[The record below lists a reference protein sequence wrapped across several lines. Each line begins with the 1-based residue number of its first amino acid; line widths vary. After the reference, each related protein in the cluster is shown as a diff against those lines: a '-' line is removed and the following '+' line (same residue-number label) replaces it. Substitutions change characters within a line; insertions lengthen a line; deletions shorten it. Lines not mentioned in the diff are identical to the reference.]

1 MNEQKIQ
8 MVFFDA
14 AGTLFDVRGS
24 VGDIYAR
31 LAARYDKHVE
41 AAALQHEFVRQ
52 FRRQPPMTVARAL
65 SRTERLQCEQN
76 WWRNLVR
83 EVFARFGEF
92 PQFEDYFVEIFEFF
106 RRAEAWAVF
115 EDVEPTLA
123 ALQARG
129 LWLGVLSNFDARLYD
144 VLDGLR
150 LRAYFDAIYISTE
163 VGAAKPD
170 AEIFTAAL
178 TANQLAPAH
187 AMHVG
192 DRWQEDVEGARAAGW
207 PAVWLNRQTAPAPD
221 LAVPQIA
228 NLRQILEF
236 L

>member
-31 LAARYDKHVE
+31 FAARFGKHVE
-41 AAALQHEFVRQ
+41 AASLQREFVRQ
-52 FRRQPPMTVARAL
+52 FRRQPPMTVARTL
-65 SRTERLQCEQN
+65 SRAERLQHEQN

-92 PQFEDYFVEIFEFF
+92 PHFEDYFVEIFEFF

-115 EDVEPTLA
+115 AEVEPTLA

-129 LWLGVLSNFDARLYD
+129 LRLGVLSNFDARLYD
-144 VLDGLR
+144 VLDDLR
-150 LRAYFDAIYISTE
+150 LRAYFDAIYVSTE

-170 AEIFTAAL
+170 AEIFTTAL
-178 TANQLAPAH
+178 RDNKLAPAQ

-207 PAVWLNRQTAPAPD
+207 RAVWLNRQTAPAPD
-221 LAVPQIA
+221 PAVPHVA
-228 NLRQILEF
+228 ELRQILEF